1 MSKNESDYIEDII
14 HSMEG
19 SERAKPD
26 PGLMERIHEQIYDKH
41 SVIQLSQLRKYA
53 AAAIFILALN
63 ASILIFLNQKAEN
76 ESEVARVNTPH
87 QDGLINSF
95 QLYDS

>member
-26 PGLMERIHEQIYDKH
+26 PGLMEKIHEKIHDNH
-41 SVIQLSQLRKYA
+41 AGIQLSQLRKYA

-63 ASILIFLNQKAEN
+63 ASTLIFLNHKS
-76 ESEVARVNTPH
+76 ESKSKVVGTNDQH
-87 QDGLINSF
+87 QDALIQSF

>member
-1 MSKNESDYIEDII
+1 MNKNESDYIEDII

-26 PGLMERIHEQIYDKH
+26 PRLLEKIHEQIHDKH
-41 SVIQLSQLRKYA
+41 TVIQLSQLRKYA

-63 ASILIFLNQKAEN
+63 ASILIFLNQKSEN
-76 ESEVARVNTPH
+76 ETEVVRLNSLQQEA
-87 QDGLINSF
+87 LINSF